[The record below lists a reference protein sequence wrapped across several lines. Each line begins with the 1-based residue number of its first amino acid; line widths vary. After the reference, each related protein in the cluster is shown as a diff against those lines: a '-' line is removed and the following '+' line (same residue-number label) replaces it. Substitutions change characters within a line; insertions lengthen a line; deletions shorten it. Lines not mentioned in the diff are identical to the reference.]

1 MYALVEQDTIKS
13 VQQNVRLIL
22 TTPKGSDVHRPDFG
36 SDLWQFIDQ
45 PLNAI
50 TLGKIK
56 AEITDAVERWEPR
69 VKVLSVE
76 LEKDYMNARLKVF
89 ILLEIKELGETTEVE
104 LWL

>member
-1 MYALVEQDTIKS
+1 MKS

-36 SDLWQFIDQ
+36 SDLWKFIDQ

-56 AEITDAVERWEPR
+56 AEITDAVETWEPR
-69 VKVLSVE
+69 VKVLSVG
-76 LEKDYMNARLKVF
+76 LEKDYIQGRLKASV
-89 ILLEIKELGETTEVE
+89 LLEIKELGETTEVE